1 MNWLSIAILGSV
13 VFALVSI
20 LDKVILVH
28 YIRDARTFI
37 VMVGFITFPMGLLIL
52 PFVPFDNYPI
62 TVLAAGYFS
71 GFVWGIS
78 LIAMFLAMR
87 REDVSRVIPVI
98 SISPVF
104 VAILAVMFLAE
115 KLTALHW
122 VAIMATVAGA
132 IIISAK
138 TTGSSRLP
146 NLDSTFLL
154 LIAGSLF
161 IAGGQYLTKVAA
173 NDMSVWNLLTLR
185 NMGLGSACILFMFRP
200 YVLREMLRAMTN
212 ATSAG
217 LFLLTEGLLV
227 FIALVLTIW
236 AIDQGPVS
244 LVATAMS
251 SRPLFVFIMSIAL
264 SLPMWKL
271 LNESLD
277 RRTLAIK
284 LVSIA
289 MIIIGIS
296 GISLL

>member
-71 GFVWGIS
+71 GFLWGIS
-78 LIAMFLAMR
+78 LIAMFIAMR
-87 REDVSRVIPVI
+87 HEDVSRVVPVI

-146 NLDSTFLL
+146 SLDSTFLL

>member
-71 GFVWGIS
+71 GFLWGIS